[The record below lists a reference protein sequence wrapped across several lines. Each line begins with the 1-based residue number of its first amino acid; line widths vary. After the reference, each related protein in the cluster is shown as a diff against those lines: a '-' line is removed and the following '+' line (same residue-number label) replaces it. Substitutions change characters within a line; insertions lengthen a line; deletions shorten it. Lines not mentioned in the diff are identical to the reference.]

1 MAIEEPIVMEMTSA
15 KGFLEDLLSANEM
28 LDEIKAGV
36 NAYLERKRLY
46 FPRFFFLSNNE
57 MLQILSETKNPQNV
71 QPFLCKCFD
80 GINRL
85 QIDANGNINAM
96 LSTMK
101 EKINFMQKISINEA
115 GGSVEK
121 WLLRVENEMH
131 SAIQNEVINGYA
143 DYVTTERINWAL
155 NWPQMIVLVIANIFW
170 TSDVHACL
178 LQQNRD
184 LLTNVGTE
192 ILFNLEEVTS
202 AIRSNEITNLNRI
215 TLKSLCILDVHIRD
229 VTEKI
234 INDKNSNINDF
245 DWIAQL
251 RYYWMDQEISIK
263 MLNAKMSF
271 GYEYLGNFQRVVVT
285 PLTERFYRTV
295 LLAFQH
301 QLNASIEGP
310 SATGKSE
317 TVKDMA
323 KALAIQLKV
332 FDCSPD
338 LDYRSI
344 SKFLKGIAL
353 SGAWLVQLLINFK
366 ISRICYFV
374 K

>member
-1 MAIEEPIVMEMTSA
+1 MAIVEPIVMEMTSA